1 MWHGWKRCNTPQ
13 CSDCL
18 PCCTCL
24 KSQPDSH
31 CQLQAGALSF
41 GKPYFWMER
50 TAVGGVVDARQTT
63 VTVETVWAACGC
75 KGVPGK
81 AKTQTPCGSALPGW
95 QAAAGCQLDP
105 NRSLHHVD
113 TGGHCITLT
122 PRMGRHLHSIPP
134 QNVWISARV
143 TVSTAS
149 PALIPPSCDHR
160 LENAS
165 AGARW
170 CPLCHLC
177 AKRTDSR

>member
-1 MWHGWKRCNTPQ
+1 MQLLGPTRFWFLGFRPAISILRGALAGQCGGRGDAPGEDVIADIAMWHGWKRCNTPQ

-50 TAVGGVVDARQTT
+50 TAVGGAVDARQTT
-63 VTVETVWAACGC
+63 VTVETVWAPCGC

-95 QAAAGCQLDP
+95 QAAAGCQLDT

-113 TGGHCITLT
+113 TSDGQT
-122 PRMGRHLHSIPP
+122 P
-134 QNVWISARV
+134 AF
-143 TVSTAS
+143 
-149 PALIPPSCDHR
+149 
-160 LENAS
+160 
-165 AGARW
+165 
-170 CPLCHLC
+170 
-177 AKRTDSR
+177 